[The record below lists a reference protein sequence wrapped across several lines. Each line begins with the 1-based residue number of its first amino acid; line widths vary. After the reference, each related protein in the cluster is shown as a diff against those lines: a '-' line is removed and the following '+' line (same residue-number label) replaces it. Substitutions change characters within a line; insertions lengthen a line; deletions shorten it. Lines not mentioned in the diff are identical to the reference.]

1 MSSWDVTSSPS
12 SKARSNS
19 SDFIDPYLL
28 IPCPAD
34 RDDPDPVFPDQT
46 QTPSVYLQGIYTGL
60 IDPAAAGRPPQSGH
74 LPRPGNGDRAVGGG
88 VVEEG
93 VPAEQSH

>member
-28 IPCPAD
+28 IPCPPD
-34 RDDPDPVFPDQT
+34 RDDPDPVLPVGD
-46 QTPSVYLQGIYTGL
+46 
-60 IDPAAAGRPPQSGH
+60 DGRPVLTAH
-74 LPRPGNGDRAVGGG
+74 
-88 VVEEG
+88 
-93 VPAEQSH
+93 PAD